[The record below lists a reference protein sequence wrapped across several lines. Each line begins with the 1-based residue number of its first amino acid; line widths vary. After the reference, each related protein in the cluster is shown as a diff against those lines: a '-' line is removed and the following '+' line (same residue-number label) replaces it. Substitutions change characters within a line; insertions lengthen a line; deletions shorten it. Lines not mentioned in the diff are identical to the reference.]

1 MFKKLAK
8 QLKSERME
16 TSCFPMSSPVQSLKD
31 QTKNSFLK
39 SLSRHALNLYERKTD
54 VNNFTR
60 LALSDPENTSHNQIV
75 DELFG
80 KEGVVDPFSE
90 DALFSLS
97 DNERLMILAGT
108 EDPERD
114 LEEDEIL
121 FINQLRENNLTPQQY
136 IQAIQQ

>member
-1 MFKKLAK
+1 MYNIINKQGDVMFKKLAK

-97 DNERLMILAGT
+97 DNERFLK
-108 EDPERD
+108 D
-114 LEEDEIL
+114 LGL
-121 FINQLRENNLTPQQY
+121 K
-136 IQAIQQ
+136 